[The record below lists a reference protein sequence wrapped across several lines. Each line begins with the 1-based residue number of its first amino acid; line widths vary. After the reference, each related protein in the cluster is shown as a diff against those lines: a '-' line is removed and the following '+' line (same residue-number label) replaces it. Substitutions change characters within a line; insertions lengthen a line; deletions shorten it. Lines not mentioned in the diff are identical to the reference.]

1 MGYRLVI
8 YTNRILAG
16 IPSSRCFFHVG
27 MRGYLSSLLV
37 AARKTFKLIGNRS
50 IGHFWQ
56 RGATSALLLMFRAS
70 V

>member
-37 AARKTFKLIGNRS
+37 VAGKAFKLIGPLDRS
-50 IGHFWQ
+50 FLAARSNI
-56 RGATSALLLMFRAS
+56 RAALMFRAS
-70 V
+70 L